1 MSILLIINAQQS
13 VENLPFCGISAA
25 VPFIHSWDDDLQL
38 PPPGNKGERSENCN
52 FSMMSLDN
60 LCFVFSLCDVIF
72 RVGGIFAGLMTL
84 FCKRRPTHIT
94 MSDREKGRGRLGR
107 SGKELLIFH
116 Q

>member
-60 LCFVFSLCDVIF
+60 LCFVFSLS
-72 RVGGIFAGLMTL
+72 ATL
-84 FCKRRPTHIT
+84 F
-94 MSDREKGRGRLGR
+94 
-107 SGKELLIFH
+107 SGWVAYLLA
-116 Q
+116 